1 MKLRKL
7 KEKDAFRMLEWMHYE
22 ESKDIFEKDFCN
34 KTIDDVLK
42 FINNKRGNEIH
53 YACVDENDNYLGTV
67 SLKNIDTNNLNAE
80 LAISFLRE
88 AQGTGAASF
97 AMNEIVNI
105 GFNKLGLYKL
115 YLNVLSTNIRAIKF
129 YIKFGFKKEGIFKNH
144 IKKGD
149 NFIDLE
155 WYGIYRDYY
164 KL

>member
-42 FINNKRGNEIH
+42 FINNERGNEIH

-88 AQGTGAASF
+88 AQGTGAATF
-97 AMNEIVNI
+97 AVNEIINI
-105 GFNKLGLYKL
+105 GFNKFGLYKI

-129 YIKFGFKKEGIFKNH
+129 YIKSGFKKEGIFKNH

-149 NFIDLE
+149 KFIDLE
-155 WYGIYRDYY
+155 WYGIY
-164 KL
+164 KN

>member
-42 FINNKRGNEIH
+42 FINNERGNEIH

-129 YIKFGFKKEGIFKNH
+129 YIKFGFKNEGIFKNH